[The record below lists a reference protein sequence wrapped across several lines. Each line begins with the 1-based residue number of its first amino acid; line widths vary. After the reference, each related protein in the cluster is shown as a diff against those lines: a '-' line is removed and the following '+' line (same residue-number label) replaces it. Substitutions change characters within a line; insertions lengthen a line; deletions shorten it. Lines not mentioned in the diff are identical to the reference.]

1 MSLRDPRTQRIVIS
15 AAVGVAVVWGFF
27 VADFLPFGYQR
38 RAREI
43 GRLRTDY
50 ESVAAELE
58 KARRTVASLPQLER
72 EHAELQRR
80 WTEAQQ
86 LLPTD
91 KEMARLL
98 MQITQAGEETG
109 VEFELFKPGAPR
121 PQEFFNE
128 NPVEV
133 QVACGYHQLGVF
145 LSRVANLSRLVNV
158 SQLNLKGHDTGK
170 REKLKE
176 SGREDETIT
185 ANFLATAYSLRDV
198 TQEPGAVAPAEQS
211 GRPLKAAAKDSPN
224 TARKGRPTKGVG
236 PAKQAAASAGGKH
249 P

>member
-1 MSLRDPRTQRIVIS
+1 MSLRDPRTQKILIS
-15 AAVGVAVVWGFF
+15 ALACFAVMWSFF

-38 RAREI
+38 RSKEI
-43 GRLRTDY
+43 SRLRSEY
-50 ESVAAELE
+50 ERVAAEVE
-58 KARRTVASLPQLER
+58 KARRTVATLPQLER
-72 EHAELQRR
+72 EHAELQKR
-80 WTEAQQ
+80 WNEAQE

-98 MQITQAGEETG
+98 TQITQAGQESG

-128 NPVEV
+128 NPIEV
-133 QVACGYHQLGVF
+133 QIAGGYHQLGVF
-145 LSRVANLSRLVNV
+145 LSRLANLSRLVNV
-158 SQLNLKGHDTGK
+158 SQLNLKGFDAKT

-176 SGREDETIT
+176 EGREDQTLT

-198 TQEPGAVAPAEQS
+198 TRAVEDTAPQQPG
-211 GRPLKAAAKDSPN
+211 GKARTN
-224 TARKGRPTKGVG
+224 KGKPTRAVG
-236 PAKQAAASAGGKH
+236 PAKDAASAASAGGRK